1 MDYKTEKG
9 IVIDRDAL
17 TPRLQECLD
26 IKNQYPDS
34 IVVFEVGAYGDY
46 FEAYGEDAV
55 KVARILDLVVT
66 QKKASNVEG
75 AIDRIQATIMPDHTF
90 EQWVRN
96 VEGAIDRIQ
105 ATAMPNHAFDQ
116 WIHTLLLAEESVIVV
131 EWKAVR
137 GKPDRPRVS
146 VASMTVSLRETPE
159 SIDRFCRLDRGK
171 PT

>member
-46 FEAYGEDAV
+46 FEAYAEDAV

-66 QKKASNVEG
+66 PKKAS
-75 AIDRIQATIMPDHTF
+75 
-90 EQWVRN
+90 N

-159 SIDRFCRLDRGK
+159 SIDRFRSVDDGK

>member
-17 TPRLQECLD
+17 TSRLQECLD

-46 FEAYGEDAV
+46 FEVYGEDAV

-75 AIDRIQATIMPDHTF
+75 AI
-90 EQWVRN
+90 
-96 VEGAIDRIQ
+96 GSIQ

-131 EWKAVR
+131 EWKAVQD
-137 GKPDRPRVS
+137 KPDRPRVS
-146 VASMTVSLRETPE
+146 VASMTVSLRQTPE
-159 SIDRFCRLDRGK
+159 SIDRFCNLDRGK

>member
-17 TPRLQECLD
+17 SSRLQACLE

-34 IVVFEVGAYGDY
+34 IVVFEIGVSGDY

-55 KVARILDLVVT
+55 KVAKLLNLVVT
-66 QKKASNVEG
+66 QKKATEVEG
-75 AIDRIQATIMPDHTF
+75 SIDRIQATTMPSYSF
-90 EQWVRN
+90 
-96 VEGAIDRIQ
+96 DR
-105 ATAMPNHAFDQ
+105 

-131 EWKAVR
+131 EWKVVR
-137 GKPDRPRVS
+137 GKPDRSRVS
-146 VASMTVSLRETPE
+146 VASMTVSLRQTPE